1 MSSPE
6 ARTRVGTELH
16 KNHVVDPTET
26 SLEVEAGAE
35 ARGSGTGIGTI
46 DSIGAGTIGNI
57 GIRTIDNIE
66 VGMIDISL
74 TRGIRETIGTV
85 ATTTIA
91 DAITKTDGKID
102 KIDKTGKIDTIAL
115 TGGRAGIGM
124 TIATNRIDP

>member
-26 SLEVEAGAE
+26 SLEVEAGVV
-35 ARGSGTGIGTI
+35 ARGSGIGIGTI
-46 DSIGAGTIGNI
+46 DSIGAETIGNI
-57 GIRTIDNIE
+57 DIRTIDNIE

-74 TRGIRETIGTV
+74 TRGIRETIGTE
-85 ATTTIA
+85 ATTPIV